1 MIYQRS
7 PISFVSLKKSGLIAP
22 KDFEGKKVTFSGP
35 EDKIMYSAM
44 MGKLGLSTNYVLQPY
59 SYTYGG
65 LLDGS
70 VDVSGAYANGGVL
83 RLKNSGVELNVCSPE
98 SLWCFLYGQALIST
112 EDYIR
117 KNPEKTRKLVKSF
130 LSGLESTLSDPQVA
144 VVATMKYAKEQD
156 EGLQTAM
163 IMASLPLIAPG
174 NVALGSIDPKKFQ
187 LMNQIL
193 FEQKFLDSP
202 DIWKNSYND
211 SFSPKPN

>member
-1 MIYQRS
+1 
-7 PISFVSLKKSGLIAP
+7 
-22 KDFEGKKVTFSGP
+22 
-35 EDKIMYSAM
+35 MYSAM
-44 MGKLGLSTNYVLQPY
+44 MGKLGLSTDFVLQPY
-59 SYTYGG
+59 SYTYAG

-70 VDVSGAYANGGVL
+70 VDISGAYANGGVL
-83 RLKNSGVELNVCSPE
+83 RLKNSGVELNVCWPDDYGVP
-98 SLWCFLYGQALIST
+98 FYGQALIST

-130 LSGLESTLSDPQVA
+130 LSGLESTLSDPQAA

-187 LMNQIL
+187 RMNQIL
-193 FEQKFLDSP
+193 LNRNFSTALTFGRIPIMTVFSRSQIEGLCLFDS
-202 DIWKNSYND
+202 NS
-211 SFSPKPN
+211 SFSLRSLASYRS